1 MLQNKRDIKDMKLI
15 MENWRG
21 YLNETAQEPTVAEFL
36 QTFAKQDPK
45 SFMNILKVGAR
56 QVASIAG
63 GALVATAAGTV
74 VGAATSG
81 VGGIGAGALGYAA
94 GSKLAEEGLNRIFG
108 KVAEKSTELARFMAE
123 MAKRQVDDSKRSG
136 IDNYYDIDDEFE
148 TLIGG
153 MDSDLGTAFTEIL
166 FNIYRSAF
174 ADINEAEDGPKPLSD
189 YLAATANSYFTR
201 FIRRKDQSGVG
212 LNVQKPK
219 KSSIARK

>member
-1 MLQNKRDIKDMKLI
+1 MSEMKLI
-15 MENWRG
+15 TENWRG

-63 GALVATAAGTV
+63 GALVATAAGTA
-74 VGAATSG
+74 VGAATG
-81 VGGIGAGALGYAA
+81 GAGGIGGAALGYAA

-108 KVAEKSTELARFMAE
+108 RVAEKSTELARFMAE
-123 MAKRQVDDSKRSG
+123 MAKRQVDDGERAG

-153 MDSDLGTAFTEIL
+153 MDSDLGEVFTEVL
-166 FNIYRSAF
+166 FNIYRKAF
-174 ADINEAEDGPKPLSD
+174 ANIDKVADGNKPLSD
-189 YLAATANSYFTR
+189 YLAATANDQFTR
-201 FIRRKDQSGVG
+201 FIRKKDVSGVG
-212 LNVQKPK
+212 LSVQKPS
-219 KSSIARK
+219 KSSLVPK